1 VWRKHGV
8 EWDEWRCDLGRKSLF
23 RLLFLCFST
32 PFYPLVNRDHSDSI
46 VYIDRAWI
54 ARINVESSSLNTIFS
69 DAIFFLI
76 ANINSFSTH
85 TLVY

>member
-1 VWRKHGV
+1 V
-8 EWDEWRCDLGRKSLF
+8 EFTIILF
-23 RLLFLCFST
+23 PCFSA
-32 PFYPLVNRDHSDSI
+32 PFYPLLNRDHNSDSM

-76 ANINSFSTH
+76 ANINSFPT
-85 TLVY
+85 